1 MKESKKQALIG
12 LKKAKT
18 SLENTIEMI
27 ENEKYCIDVIQQT
40 LAVIGLL
47 KSANLKLLEN
57 HLGTCFLHAAKN
69 NDEEKIDEMIGEV
82 LKIVKTAQN
91 K

>member
-40 LAVIGLL
+40 LAVIWLL

-57 HLGTCFLHAAKN
+57 HLWTCFLTAAKN
-69 NDEEKIDEMIGEV
+69 NDEEKIDEMISEV

>member
-1 MKESKKQALIG
+1 MKETQKQALIG

-18 SLENTIEMI
+18 SLENTIKMI
-27 ENEKYCIDVIQQT
+27 EEEKYCIDVIQQN

-47 KSANLKLLEN
+47 KSSNLKLLEN
-57 HLGTCFLHAAKN
+57 HLWTCFLTAAKN
-69 NDEEKIDEMIGEV
+69 NDEKKIWDMINEV

>member
-1 MKESKKQALIG
+1 MNQTNKQALIG

-18 SLENTIEMI
+18 SLENTIKMI
-27 ENEKYCIDVIQQT
+27 EDEKYCIDVIQQT

-57 HLGTCFLHAAKN
+57 HLWTCFVTAAKQ
-69 NDEEKIDEMIGEV
+69 NDQDKMDDMIDEL

>member
-18 SLENTIEMI
+18 SLENTIDMI

-40 LAVIGLL
+40 LAVI
-47 KSANLKLLEN
+47 
-57 HLGTCFLHAAKN
+57 
-69 NDEEKIDEMIGEV
+69 
-82 LKIVKTAQN
+82 
-91 K
+91 